1 VRGRKADFNTDFS
14 LGCGFDC
21 SEGVEGTDRGFR
33 SGLGVEYDAGE
44 KVDWEVIGRRRDNP
58 DEEAGDDPDIDVE

>member
-1 VRGRKADFNTDFS
+1 MRGLKADFNADFS

-21 SEGVEGTDRGFR
+21 SEGVEGTDRGPR

-44 KVDWEVIGRRRDNP
+44 KVDWKVIGRRREDP
-58 DEEAGDDPDIDVE
+58 DKEAGDDPDTDAE